1 MPELAPFSHITEDE
15 MEQIRLWNL
24 KEDIGYVDECDL
36 KIVELVISNMNNTKT
51 CFTIRQNSGV
61 GG

>member
-36 KIVELVISNMNNTKT
+36 KIVELVI
-51 CFTIRQNSGV
+51 RQYE
-61 GG
+61 